1 VRVAFDAWNRGD
13 HDAVLRVWDE
23 GAAFYPLRAQLERR
37 AYRGRDGLRR
47 FFVELAEEWEEVRF
61 EIDEIRD
68 TGGQIVGLGRF
79 QARGKGSGV
88 EIDVP
93 LGMVGM
99 VRDRRSSTRASSR
112 TRPKPSEPPGCRSR
126 RCRRSTSRSCATS
139 TSRGRLARSE
149 WGRISGRRSRSRA
162 SRIRPVALSSRE
174 PTAVRGSR

>member
-1 VRVAFDAWNRGD
+1 MRKVVLSGPSVGCQLGSVKIDVWLPSIARAAFDAWNRGD

-23 GAAFYPLRAQLERR
+23 GAEFYPLRAQLERR

-47 FFVELAEEWEEVRF
+47 FFVELAEEWQEVRF

-93 LGMVGM
+93 LGMVGV
-99 VRDRRSSTRASSR
+99 VRDKKVVYSR
-112 TRPKPSEPPGCRSR
+112 FFTDPAEALGAAGLSE
-126 RCRRSTSRSCATS
+126 
-139 TSRGRLARSE
+139 
-149 WGRISGRRSRSRA
+149 
-162 SRIRPVALSSRE
+162 
-174 PTAVRGSR
+174 